1 MVMGFFGGGF
11 DRLRRKA
18 RPTETLGS
26 SGTVILAG
34 FIQRNEKNP
43 KVRDVER
50 WKTFSDQ
57 LVNTD
62 VVGASVRY
70 YLNLGSAAK
79 WTVDP
84 ADETPAAQDVADFVD
99 EVLRDMETPW
109 TRVVRRGLMY
119 RYWGFG
125 IQEWTAKKR
134 EDGKIGL
141 RDIEPR
147 PAHTIER
154 WDTDKETG
162 HVLGVVQLRPQDQK
176 RAYLP
181 RTKIVYV
188 VDDSLSDSPEGLG
201 IARQVSETIQR
212 LVRFQELET
221 IGFET
226 DLRGIPKGR
235 APYSVLADLKKK
247 KKITEAERV
256 AILEPLTTWIGS
268 HVKSIEA
275 GVMVDSSV
283 YRDTGENKTPSGTPL
298 WDVELMTG
306 GSTGM
311 EAVAAAIER
320 LQREIA
326 RLFGT
331 EGILLGGANVGS
343 LALSRDKSHQLAV
356 VVDSALS
363 ELKEAYQRDVVETV
377 CILNGIPRELWPSL
391 SPEEMQYHDIEQLT
405 TALGDLATAG
415 APLAINDPA
424 VNVIR
429 SQMGL
434 PDAPEEDAVD
444 ASGRGGGTPPPNPD
458 DLPDPDDPEDPDD
471 LDDIDDE

>member
-1 MVMGFFGGGF
+1 MVMGIFGGGL

-18 RPTETLGS
+18 RPTETIGS
-26 SGTVILAG
+26 SGTVVLAG
-34 FIQRNEKNP
+34 MIQRNEKNA
-43 KVRDVER
+43 KIQGTER
-50 WKTFSDQ
+50 WRTFSDQ
-57 LVNTD
+57 LANID

-70 YLNLGSAAK
+70 FLNLGSAAK

-84 ADETPAAQDVADFVD
+84 ADDTPAAQDVADFID
-99 EVLRDMETPW
+99 DVLRDMQTPW

-141 RDIEPR
+141 LDIEPR

-154 WDTDKETG
+154 WDTDPETG
-162 HVLGVVQLRPQDQK
+162 HVLGVVQLKPATQK
-176 RAYLP
+176 FAYLP
-181 RTKIVYV
+181 RTKIVYL

-201 IARQVSETIQR
+201 IARQISETIQR
-212 LVRFQELET
+212 LQRFQDLEV
-221 IGFET
+221 IGFEA
-226 DLRGIPKGR
+226 DLKGIPKGR
-235 APYSVLADLKKK
+235 APYSVLADLKAKN
-247 KKITEAERV
+247 KITEVERV
-256 AILEPLTTWIGS
+256 AILAPLTDFIEN
-268 HVKSIEA
+268 HVKSVKA
-275 GVMVDSSV
+275 GLMLDSSV
-283 YRDTGENKTPSGTPL
+283 YRGTDEAKTPSSTPL
-298 WDVELMTG
+298 WDVELLTG
-306 GSTGM
+306 GGTSV

-320 LQREIA
+320 LGREIA

-343 LALSRDKSHQLAV
+343 MALSRDKSHQFAV

-363 ELKEAYQRDVVETV
+363 ELKEAYQRDIVETV
-377 CILNGIPRELWPSL
+377 CSLNGIPRELWPSL

-424 VNVIR
+424 INVIR

-444 ASGRGGGTPPPNPD
+444 ASGRGGGDNIDPEL
-458 DLPDPDDPEDPDD
+458 DLDLEDDPPE
-471 LDDIDDE
+471 

>member
-1 MVMGFFGGGF
+1 MAKGFFGGGL
-11 DRLRRKA
+11 DRLRRKV
-18 RPTETLGS
+18 RPTETIGS
-26 SGTVILAG
+26 SGTVVLAG
-34 FIQRNEKNP
+34 FIQHNEKNP
-43 KVRDVER
+43 NVRDTAR
-50 WKTFSDQ
+50 WRTFSDN
-57 LVNTD
+57 LANID

-70 YLNLGSAAK
+70 YLNLGTAAK

-84 ADETPAAQDVADFVD
+84 ADDTPAAQDVADFIDDVI
-99 EVLRDMETPW
+99 RDMRTPW

-141 RDIEPR
+141 LDIEAR

-154 WDTDKETG
+154 WDRDEKTG
-162 HVLGVVQLRPQDQK
+162 HVIGVVQLRPQDQK
-176 RAYLP
+176 LVYLP
-181 RTKIVYV
+181 RSKVVYV
-188 VDDSLSDSPEGLG
+188 VDDSLSDAPDGFG
-201 IARQVSETIQR
+201 IARQISETVQR
-212 LVRFQELET
+212 LQRFQELEA

-235 APYSVLADLKKK
+235 APYSILADLVEKKTIK
-247 KKITEAERV
+247 ESERV
-256 AILEPLTTWIGS
+256 AILAPLTDF
-268 HVKSIEA
+268 IENHIISRKT
-275 GVMVDSSV
+275 GITLDSST
-283 YRDTGENKTPSGTPL
+283 YRDQGETRSPSGTPL

-306 GSTGM
+306 GSTSVQ
-311 EAVAAAIER
+311 AVAAAIER

-377 CILNGIPRELWPSL
+377 CMLNGIPRELWPTL
-391 SPEEMQYHDIEQLT
+391 SPEEMQYHDVQQLT
-405 TALGDLATAG
+405 EALGDLATAG
-415 APLAINDPA
+415 APLAPNDKA

-434 PDAPEEDAVD
+434 PDAPEEDEVD
-444 ASGRGGGTPPPNPD
+444 ASGRSGHLPGD
-458 DLPDPDDPEDPDD
+458 PDPDPDPDPDLDPEPEPDPD
-471 LDDIDDE
+471 E